1 MQIILSSRIVKKQ
14 ATNWIW
20 PSSLYQRFPSC
31 PDLTGISVHHKALGR
46 RLSIRDIHSSKAQK
60 PSRPLIRLSTSEG
73 GPGQATYPPQISVF
87 STYKMWTRPPLSQ
100 GCCTGPASTICYSTL
115 SSTCSVPGSIQPLG
129 VHRST
134 WWPGHHSWIL
144 FGCAFGGHFCENS
157 APSAL
162 KPLFQHCFCG
172 QNEFDPMS

>member
-1 MQIILSSRIVKKQ
+1 MQIILSSRIIKKQ

-60 PSRPLIRLSTSEG
+60 PSRPLIRLSSSEG

-100 GCCTGPASTICYSTL
+100 GCCTDPASIHLLFHTLKHLFCARLHPAPRSSQVYLVARTPFVDIVWICF
-115 SSTCSVPGSIQPLG
+115 
-129 VHRST
+129 
-134 WWPGHHSWIL
+134 WWSFL
-144 FGCAFGGHFCENS
+144 
-157 APSAL
+157 
-162 KPLFQHCFCG
+162 
-172 QNEFDPMS
+172 